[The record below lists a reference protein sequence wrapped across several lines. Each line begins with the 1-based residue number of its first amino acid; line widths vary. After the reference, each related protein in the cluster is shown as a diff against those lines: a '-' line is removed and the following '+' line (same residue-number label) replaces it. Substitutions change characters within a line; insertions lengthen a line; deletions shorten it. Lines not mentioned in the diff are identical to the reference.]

1 MYKVF
6 FNFGLKGCVIL
17 ILSFYFLLI
26 NLNFYLGVGGVLYVR
41 LKVVSYV
48 FSIVLIKNVEE
59 KNFVIVLFK
68 NVVYKLFFC
77 FVVGLFD
84 KD

>member
-1 MYKVF
+1 M
-6 FNFGLKGCVIL
+6 KGCVIL

-26 NLNFYLGVGGVLYVR
+26 SLNFYLGVGGVLYVR
-41 LKVVSYV
+41 FKVFSYV

-68 NVVYKLFFC
+68 NVVCKLFFC